1 MSDITDKD
9 VTDQT
14 VLTSLADGVMRIVL
28 NKPEAANAI
37 SQDQRERI
45 IALLE
50 QADNDPEVRVIVLSA
65 NGRHF
70 CSGADVRGMA
80 SKMAGPRLA
89 GSTIRTMM
97 QGAQRLIAAVL
108 DCGKPVIA
116 AVQGPAAGMGCHL
129 ALACDLIVATE
140 AAWFSQPFVLRGL
153 SLDAAGAYLLPRR
166 LGLQK
171 AKEMAFLGDKVSAAE
186 AKALGLVNI
195 VASEAEFAGEV
206 DKLAARLAG
215 SATVAISLTKR
226 LLNGSL
232 DQDRNAAFLAEAMAQ
247 EIVGTTADSKEG
259 VMSFLEKRPSN
270 FKGQ

>member
-1 MSDITDKD
+1 VIGVSDDIE
-9 VTDQT
+9 QT
-14 VLTSLADGVMRIVL
+14 VLTSLEGGILCLTL
-28 NKPEAANAI
+28 NKPDAANAI
-37 SQDQRERI
+37 SQDQRNHI
-45 IALLE
+45 IGLL
-50 QADNDPEVRVIVLSA
+50 QDADNNPEVRVIVLAA
-65 NGRHF
+65 NGKHF

-80 SKMAGPRLA
+80 STMAAPRLA
-89 GSTIRTMM
+89 GATIRTLM

-129 ALACDLIVATE
+129 ALACDLIVARDT
-140 AAWFSQPFVLRGL
+140 AWFSQPFVLRGL

-171 AKEMAFLGDKVSAAE
+171 AKEMAFLGDRMSAEE
-186 AKALGLVNI
+186 AKVLGLVNI

-206 DKLAARLAG
+206 DKLAARLAAG
-215 SATVAISLTKR
+215 ATMAISLSKR

-247 EIVGTTADSKEG
+247 EIVGRTDDSKEG
-259 VMSFLEKRPSN
+259 VMSFLEKRPSS
-270 FKGQ
+270 FKGH

>member
-1 MSDITDKD
+1 MSDDIE
-9 VTDQT
+9 QT
-14 VLTSLADGVMRIVL
+14 VLTSLEGGVLRLTL
-28 NKPEAANAI
+28 NKPDAANAI
-37 SQDQRERI
+37 SMDQRNHI
-45 IALLE
+45 IALLQE
-50 QADNDPEVRVIVLSA
+50 ADNNPDVRVIVLGA
-65 NGRHF
+65 NGKHF

-80 SKMAGPRLA
+80 GAMAGPRPA
-89 GSTIRTMM
+89 GSTIRTLM

-129 ALACDLIVATE
+129 ALACDLIVAVDT
-140 AAWFSQPFVLRGL
+140 AWFSQPFVLRGL

-171 AKEMAFLGDKVSAAE
+171 AKELAFLGDKLPAAE
-186 AKALGLVNI
+186 AKTLGLVNI
-195 VASEAEFAGEV
+195 VASEADFAGEV
-206 DKLAARLAG
+206 DRLAARLANG
-215 SATVAISLTKR
+215 ATMAISLSKR

-247 EIVGTTADSKEG
+247 EIVGRTDDSKEG
-259 VMSFLEKRPSN
+259 VMSFLEKRPSS

>member
-1 MSDITDKD
+1 
-9 VTDQT
+9 V
-14 VLTSLADGVMRIVL
+14 
-28 NKPEAANAI
+28 
-37 SQDQRERI
+37 
-45 IALLE
+45 IA
-50 QADNDPEVRVIVLSA
+50 A

-80 SKMAGPRLA
+80 STMASERPA

-129 ALACDLIVATE
+129 ALACDMIVASE
-140 AAWFSQPFVLRGL
+140 NAWFSQPFVLRGL

-171 AKEMAFLGDKVSAAE
+171 AKEMAFLGDKLSAAD
-186 AKALGLVNI
+186 ARDLGLVNI
-195 VASEAEFAGEV
+195 VASEADFAGEV
-206 DKLAARLAG
+206 DKLAARLAS
-215 SATVAISLTKR
+215 SATMAISLTKR

-247 EIVGTTADSKEG
+247 EIIGTTHDVTEG
-259 VMSFLEKRPSN
+259 VTAFLEKRSPS
-270 FKGQ
+270 FKGY

>member
-1 MSDITDKD
+1 VSDTTTETLLTDL
-9 VTDQT
+9 TD
-14 VLTSLADGVMRIVL
+14 GIMRITL

-37 SQDQRERI
+37 SMDQRERI
-45 IALLE
+45 IALLQE
-50 QADNDPEVRVIVLSA
+50 ADNNQDVRVIVIAA
-65 NGRHF
+65 NGKHF

-80 SKMAGPRLA
+80 SKMAGERLA

-129 ALACDLIVATE
+129 ALASDMIVATE
-140 AAWFSQPFVLRGL
+140 NAWFSQPFVLRGL

-171 AKEMAFLGDKVSAAE
+171 AKEMAFLGDKVTAAE
-186 AKALGLVNI
+186 AKTLGLVNI
-195 VASEAEFAGEV
+195 VANEVDFADEV
-206 DKLAARLAG
+206 DKLATRLAN
-215 SATVAISLTKR
+215 SATMAISLTKR

-247 EIVGTTADSKEG
+247 EIIGTTHDSKEG
-259 VMSFLEKRPSN
+259 IMSFLEKRPSN
-270 FKGQ
+270 FKGH

>member
-1 MSDITDKD
+1 MQSVSDETD
-9 VTDQT
+9 TT
-14 VLTSLADGVMRIVL
+14 LLTNLADGIMRITL

-37 SQDQRERI
+37 SMDQRERI
-45 IALLE
+45 IALLQE
-50 QADNDPEVRVIVLSA
+50 GDNNPDVRVIVIAA

-80 SKMAGPRLA
+80 SKMAGERLP

-129 ALACDLIVATE
+129 ALASDMIVATE
-140 AAWFSQPFVLRGL
+140 NAWFSQPFVLRGL

-171 AKEMAFLGDKVSAAE
+171 AKEMAFLGDKVTAAE
-186 AKALGLVNI
+186 AKTLGLVNI
-195 VASEAEFAGEV
+195 VATEAELAGEV
-206 DKLAARLAG
+206 DKLATRLAN
-215 SATVAISLTKR
+215 SATMAISLTKR

-232 DQDRNAAFLAEAMAQ
+232 DQDRNSAFLAEAMAQ
-247 EIVGTTADSKEG
+247 EICGSTHDIKEG
-259 VMSFLEKRPSN
+259 VTSFLEKRPSN
-270 FKGQ
+270 FKGH

>member
-1 MSDITDKD
+1 MSDDTN
-9 VTDQT
+9 QT
-14 VLTSLADGVMRIVL
+14 VLTELAGGIMRITL
-28 NKPEAANAI
+28 NKPDAANAI
-37 SQDQRERI
+37 SQDQRQRI

-50 QADNDPEVRVIVLSA
+50 EADNNQDVRVIVIAA

-70 CSGADVRGMA
+70 CSGADVRAMA
-80 SKMAGPRLA
+80 GKMAAPRLTGA
-89 GSTIRTMM
+89 TIRTMM

-129 ALACDLIVATE
+129 ALACDLIVASDT
-140 AAWFSQPFVLRGL
+140 AWFSQPFVLRGL

-171 AKEMAFLGDKVSAAE
+171 AKEMAFLGEKLSAAE
-186 AKALGLVNI
+186 AKTLGLVNI
-195 VASEAEFAGEV
+195 VASEADFAGEV
-206 DKLAARLAG
+206 DKLAARLAE
-215 SATVAISLTKR
+215 SATMAISLTKR

-247 EIVGTTADSKEG
+247 EIVGTTADVKEG
-259 VMSFLEKRPSN
+259 VTSFLEKRPSQ
-270 FKGQ
+270 FKGH

>member
-1 MSDITDKD
+1 VSDPTDETLL
-9 VTDQT
+9 TD
-14 VLTSLADGVMRIVL
+14 LTNGIMRITL

-45 IALLE
+45 IALL
-50 QADNDPEVRVIVLSA
+50 QDGDNNPDVRVIVIAA
-65 NGRHF
+65 NGKHF

-80 SKMAGPRLA
+80 SEMAGERLP

-129 ALACDLIVATE
+129 ALASDMIVATE
-140 AAWFSQPFVLRGL
+140 NAWFSQPFVLRGL

-186 AKALGLVNI
+186 AKTLGLVNI
-195 VASEAEFAGEV
+195 VASEADFAGEV
-206 DKLAARLAG
+206 DKLATRLAN
-215 SATVAISLTKR
+215 SATMAISLTKR

-232 DQDRNAAFLAEAMAQ
+232 DQDRNSAFLAEAMAQ
-247 EIVGTTADSKEG
+247 EIIGTTHDVKEG
-259 VMSFLEKRPSN
+259 VTSFLEKRPSN
-270 FKGQ
+270 FKGH